1 MCTILT
7 NTETNKQT
15 RAQAYAIENFIF
27 NLCSL
32 ILIFFLNDYPFTL
45 SYYLTVQCS
54 KYLPLYPFFFLFF
67 CHFVRSVL
75 SAHFHGWAVRGSNLG
90 RGKQFFSSPKP
101 SRSALRPPQAP
112 IQWISGFAPERKAA
126 GA

>member
-7 NTETNKQT
+7 NAETNKQT

-54 KYLPLYPFFFLFF
+54 KYLPLYPFFFIFLPFCQERSFSSFSWLGGPRFESRQGKAIFLFSKTVQIGSAATPVDIG
-67 CHFVRSVL
+67 VRSR
-75 SAHFHGWAVRGSNLG
+75 A
-90 RGKQFFSSPKP
+90 
-101 SRSALRPPQAP
+101 
-112 IQWISGFAPERKAA
+112 
-126 GA
+126 